1 MTRFFFSLRFR
12 LLLLVLLA
20 VIPALGLILY
30 TAAEQRRV
38 AVVDAQQNALR
49 LARLAASDQERLVEG
64 ARQLLIALAQLP
76 SVRNRDEAECTLFL
90 TDLLKQY
97 PLYANLGV
105 VEPDGDVSCSA
116 VPLAEPV
123 STANRT
129 WFQRAVQTRNFAVSE
144 YQIGRITGKALITF
158 AYPIIDETG
167 RVDGVVFVGLDLA
180 WLNQFVAKAQLP
192 SGATLRVIDQNGTI
206 LARYPDPEK
215 WVGRSMPEATI
226 VKTILSQGEGVADAL
241 GEDGVPRLYAFTPL
255 RTMPGADLYVS
266 IGVPKEVAFA
276 EADRIL
282 ARNLVSLGLVAVL
295 ALAAAWVGG
304 DLFILHQVNALLGV
318 TKRLAAGDLGARTGL
333 RYGAGELSQLARTFD
348 QMAETVE
355 QRETERERA
364 EKQIRRQTA
373 RAESLAR
380 VASRLNAQLDLEGVL
395 KAICEEIARALNV
408 PATSVSLCD
417 EKRDALYH
425 VSGFGLPPE
434 YCQHTQPIPR
444 AIYNEYAKQMDSLI
458 IFQDVQDIPH
468 LPDANLYAAL
478 NIRTIVVAGMLR
490 QQQLVGCLNIITFS
504 QVRHFTEDELALL
517 KGLANQAAQAI
528 INARLYEALQREERA
543 RAGLLHKIITAQEYE
558 RKRIARELH
567 DETSQSLTALMLGL
581 DTVRMALAVDARKAE
596 EHLQTIKYIAE
607 GMLGNIH
614 RLIADLRPSLLDDLG
629 LVPAITWYGEQRLNP
644 LGITL
649 YLDEDGLQG
658 RLSPAME
665 TALFRIVQEAMTNVV
680 RHARASAVTVRLV
693 RRGGYLTLQIAD
705 NGCGFD
711 PQILQ
716 SADPR
721 SEGLGLRGIQERV
734 NILGGE
740 FYLQPAPGQGT
751 VITVHVP
758 IPEEEVAHV

>member
-90 TDLLKQY
+90 ADLLKQY
-97 PLYANLGV
+97 PLYENLGAID
-105 VEPDGDVSCSA
+105 PNGNIFCSA
-116 VPLAEPV
+116 VPSSRSVNVADRA
-123 STANRT
+123 S
-129 WFQRAVQTRNFAVSE
+129 FQRALQKSGFAAGE
-144 YQIGRITGKALITF
+144 YLIARITGKALMSST
-158 AYPIIDETG
+158 YSVLDEAEQLQ
-167 RVDGVVFVGLDLA
+167 VVVFAGIDLE
-180 WLNQFVAKAQLP
+180 WLNKFMATAELP
-192 SGATLRVIDQNGTI
+192 PGSTLTVFDSNGTI
-206 LARYPDPEK
+206 LVRYPDPEQ
-215 WVGRSMPEATI
+215 WVGKSMPTSI
-226 VKTILSQGEGVADAL
+226 TQPILAQGEGVNEAL
-241 GEDGVPRLYAFTPL
+241 GLDEVPRLYAFTPL
-255 RTMPGADLYVS
+255 GGSAEDSVYVR
-266 IGVPKEVAFA
+266 IGVPKAEAFA
-276 EADRIL
+276 EADRTL
-282 ARNLVSLGLVAVL
+282 THNLVALGLVTVL

-304 DLFILHQVNALLGV
+304 DWVVLRRMKTLLSV
-318 TKRLAAGDLGARTGL
+318 TKRLSAGDQSARTGL
-333 RYGAGELSQLARTFD
+333 LYDGSEMSQLARAFD
-348 QMAETVE
+348 QMAEALE
-355 QRETERERA
+355 QRDAKRKQA
-364 EKQIRRQTA
+364 EEQIRRQTA
-373 RAESLAR
+373 RAESLVR

-395 KAICEEIARALNV
+395 KAICEETARALNV
-408 PATSVSLCD
+408 HATSISLYD

-425 VSGFGLPPE
+425 AGGFGLPPE
-434 YCQHTQPIPR
+434 YGERTQPVPR

-458 IFQDVQDIPH
+458 VLQDVQDIPY
-468 LPDANLYAAL
+468 LPDADLYVAL
-478 NIRTIVVAGMLR
+478 NIHTIVFADMLR

-504 QVRHFTEDELALL
+504 QVRYFTEEELALL
-517 KGLANQAAQAI
+517 KDLANQAVQAI
-528 INARLYEALQREERA
+528 TNARLYEALQREERA
-543 RAGLLHKIITAQEYE
+543 RAGLLHKILTAQEDE

-567 DETSQSLTALMLGL
+567 DETSQGLTALMLGL

-596 EHLQTIKYIAE
+596 EHLQTIKSIAE
-607 GMLGNIH
+607 GMLENIH

-629 LVPAITWYGEQRLNP
+629 LVPAIAWYGEQRLNP
-644 LGITL
+644 LGIAL

-680 RHARASAVTVRLV
+680 RHARASAVTVRLI

-751 VITVHVP
+751 AITVHVP
-758 IPEEEVAHV
+758 IPEAEAAHA